1 MIISIISLVTG
12 VISILYFLIYILYA
26 GINNVFTF
34 FWAVFGALCI
44 AFSFLHRYILKQEG
58 SFLKRMEQ
66 AAGVALLAGFVLFL
80 VILGS
85 IVSEA
90 GKKAKPDADYVIVL
104 GAHVYGKRMSTNLK
118 YRIEAAYEYLEK
130 NPSTKVVLSGGQGS
144 GEEITEAEAM
154 RLFLKDRGISEDRIL
169 IDETSTNTEENLR
182 NSLGLIGDKE
192 QRVVIVSNDFHIYRA
207 KGIARKQGYENVEGI
222 GSRTVIYTMPN
233 CYVREVA
240 AVLKYKICGQIK

>member
-1 MIISIISLVTG
+1 MNIWRR
-12 VISILYFLIYILYA
+12 ILPPKWCCPA
-26 GINNVFTF
+26 GR
-34 FWAVFGALCI
+34 GA
-44 AFSFLHRYILKQEG
+44 A
-58 SFLKRMEQ
+58 
-66 AAGVALLAGFVLFL
+66 
-80 VILGS
+80 
-85 IVSEA
+85 
-90 GKKAKPDADYVIVL
+90 KKL
-104 GAHVYGKRMSTNLK
+104 
-118 YRIEAAYEYLEK
+118 
-130 NPSTKVVLSGGQGS
+130 Q
-144 GEEITEAEAM
+144 
-154 RLFLKDRGISEDRIL
+154 RLFLEDRGISEDRIL

>member
-1 MIISIISLVTG
+1 MIISIISLVIG
-12 VISILYFLIYILYA
+12 VISILYFLIYIICA
-26 GINNVFTF
+26 GINNAFTF
-34 FWAVFGALCI
+34 FWAVLGVFCI
-44 AFSFLHRYILKQEG
+44 AFSFLHRYIMKQEG

-66 AAGVALLAGFVLFL
+66 AAGIVVLAGFVIFL
-80 VILGS
+80 VILGN

-90 GKKAKPDADYVIVL
+90 GKAAKPGADYVVVL

-130 NPSTKVVLSGGQGS
+130 NPSSKAVLSGGQGS

-154 RLFLKDRGISEDRIL
+154 RLFLVEKGISEDRML

-182 NSLGLIGDKE
+182 NSLKLIGDKK
-192 QRVVIVSNDFHIYRA
+192 QRVVIVSNDFHIFRA

-233 CYVREVA
+233 CYVREVV

>member
-1 MIISIISLVTG
+1 MIISIISLVIG
-12 VISILYFLIYILYA
+12 VISILYFLIYIICA
-26 GINNVFTF
+26 GINNAFTF
-34 FWAVFGALCI
+34 FWAVLGVFCI

-58 SFLKRMEQ
+58 CFLKRMEQ
-66 AAGVALLAGFVLFL
+66 AAGIIVLAGFVIFL
-80 VILGS
+80 VILGN

-90 GKKAKPDADYVIVL
+90 GKTAESGADYVVVL

-118 YRIEAAYEYLEK
+118 YRMEAAYKYLEE
-130 NPSTKVVLSGGQGS
+130 NPSSKVVLSGGQGS

-154 RLFLKDRGISEDRIL
+154 RLFLAEKGISEDRIL
-169 IDETSTNTEENLR
+169 TDETSTNTEENLR
-182 NSLGLIGDKE
+182 NSLELIGDKK

-233 CYVREVA
+233 CYVREVV